1 MAKTRRSSKM
11 SIETVGGIT
20 TGLAAGAI
28 GVPKVVAMIDP
39 NGSMD
44 PKIINGVGAA
54 GAWYFSTKQ
63 KGFVQAALQG
73 LSAGLAYNVIA
84 SVAGIGAPDYSTSTL
99 NQVAGPST
107 STLNQ
112 VAGGTI

>member
-1 MAKTRRSSKM
+1 M

-20 TGLAAGAI
+20 AGLAVGAVA
-28 GVPKVVAMIDP
+28 VPKVVSMVDP
-39 NGSMD
+39 SGNID

-84 SVAGIGAPDYSTSTL
+84 SMAGIGAPDYSTQML

-107 STLNQ
+107 QMLNQ
-112 VAGGTI
+112 VAGGAI